1 MWSDLSRPR
10 LTTIISKMI
19 GALALA
25 AVVAGSWLPAA
36 QLGSV
41 TPTERPQLAA
51 DAHGDAALMWE
62 SWNGAGND
70 ILVSYRAAGSPD
82 WPVPVRLDTTS
93 DSAQPKIALD
103 ALGNATALWVAGP
116 TVKAAFRPAATRGWQ
131 APVTLSRGTTPISLG
146 MDSAGDAVAV
156 WDGSPAS
163 SSYRPV
169 GANWQAPVSLPVSNF
184 SLAAM
189 SGDGTMALAGYAFL
203 SGNDA
208 VVQAAV
214 GDHGH
219 WGGVVQTSALHGLS
233 LPVAAAGMSGEAV
246 VAWDS
251 NVHGNELVQA
261 FSHSVAGWSD
271 ADTLSFPD
279 GNAFSATATL
289 DAAGD
294 TLVAWTATVD
304 VESSYRP
311 AGSVWQRPVAVS
323 PPAANTYPA
332 LGMNAAGDAVTAW
345 GVQDNGLFPL
355 GVAVFAPGSGW
366 QPGIQLA
373 DRYDPQPRPSV
384 AIDGAGDA
392 LVAWPQYAN
401 GGYVLRTAI
410 YDAGGPLLHA
420 PYDAR
425 LPSISGTP
433 RVGARLTCGAGT
445 WTGLGPLHFAYRW
458 LRGTRVVRTARR
470 YSVRQADA
478 GKTLACRVTAT
489 NTLGSATASSVP
501 VRARR

>member
-1 MWSDLSRPR
+1 V
-10 LTTIISKMI
+10 I
-19 GALALA
+19 GTLALA
-25 AVVAGSWLPAA
+25 AVLAGSWLPAE

-41 TPTERPQLAA
+41 TPTEPPQLAA
-51 DAHGDAALMWE
+51 DARGDAVLMWE

-70 ILVSYRAAGSPD
+70 ILVSYRAAGSPG
-82 WPVPVRLDTTS
+82 WPAPVRLDTTS

-103 ALGNATALWVAGP
+103 ALGDATALWVAGP
-116 TVKAAFRPAATRGWQ
+116 RVKAAFRPAATRGWQ

-146 MDSAGDAVAV
+146 MDNAGDALAV
-156 WDGSPAS
+156 WAGSPAS

-169 GANWQAPVSLPVSNF
+169 GANWQAPVSLPVSEF
-184 SLAAM
+184 SRAAM

-219 WGGVVQTSALHGLS
+219 WGGVVQTTALHGLT
-233 LPVAAAGMSGEAV
+233 LPVAGAGMRGEAV
-246 VAWDS
+246 VVWDS

-261 FSHSVAGWSD
+261 LSHSVAGWSD
-271 ADTLSFPD
+271 ADMLSFPD
-279 GNAFSATATL
+279 GNAFSATAAL

-311 AGSVWQRPVAVS
+311 AGGVWQQPVAVS

-384 AIDGAGDA
+384 AIDGTGDA
-392 LVAWPQYAN
+392 LVAWPQATDS
-401 GGYVLRTAI
+401 GFALRVSI

-420 PYDAR
+420 PYDLR
-425 LPSISGTP
+425 RPSVSGTARP
-433 RVGARLTCGAGT
+433 GGRLICDTGA
-445 WTGLGPLHFAYRW
+445 WTGVAPLAYAYRW
-458 LRGTRVVRTARR
+458 IRGARVVGNARR
-470 YSVRQADA
+470 YRIAHADA
-478 GKTLACRVTAT
+478 GKLVACRVTAT
-489 NTLGSATASSVP
+489 NALGVATASSTP
-501 VRARR
+501 VRVRR